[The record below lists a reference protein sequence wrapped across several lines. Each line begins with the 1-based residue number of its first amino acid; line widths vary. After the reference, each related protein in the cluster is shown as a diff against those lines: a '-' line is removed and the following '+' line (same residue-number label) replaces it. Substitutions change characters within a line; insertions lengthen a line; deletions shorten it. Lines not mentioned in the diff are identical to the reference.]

1 MFGSELSMRARRRR
15 NIGDVPY
22 LGTGFLSDDVG
33 RRLGPVAQTEF
44 REQVAHVVLDGLP
57 CDEQAIADLRVGQ
70 PGPDQ
75 LQDLVSRLSTSRFPW
90 APF

>member
-1 MFGSELSMRARRRR
+1 MRARRRR

-33 RRLGPVAQTEF
+33 RRLGPVAKTEF
-44 REQVAHVVLDGLP
+44 REQVPHVVLDGLP
-57 CDEQAIADLRVGQ
+57 CDEQAVADLRVRQ

-75 LQDLVSRLSTSRFPW
+75 LQDLGLSFVNVPIPLG
-90 APF
+90 PF